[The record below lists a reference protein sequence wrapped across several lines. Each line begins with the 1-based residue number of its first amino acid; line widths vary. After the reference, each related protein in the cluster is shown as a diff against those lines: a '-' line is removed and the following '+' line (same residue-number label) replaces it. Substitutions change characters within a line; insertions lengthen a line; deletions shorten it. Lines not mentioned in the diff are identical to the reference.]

1 MTDNNQQPDEDS
13 SIEATVRGSTVKASG
28 AAVDKLL
35 QHVGPALKWPII
47 ASAVAIVIVALGLF
61 CKWTI
66 FQ

>member
-1 MTDNNQQPDEDS
+1 MTETDKQPDDDS

-35 QHVGPALKWPII
+35 GYVGPSLKWPII
-47 ASAVAIVIVALGLF
+47 ASAVGIVILAIGLF
-61 CKWTI
+61 LKWTI

>member
-61 CKWTI
+61 CKWTV

>member
-1 MTDNNQQPDEDS
+1 MTDTQQQPDD

-61 CKWTI
+61 CKWTV

>member
-1 MTDNNQQPDEDS
+1 MTDTNQQPDDDGS
-13 SIEATVRGSTVKASG
+13 LRATVRGSTVEASG
-28 AAVDKLL
+28 KAVDKLL

-47 ASAVAIVIVALGLF
+47 ASAVAIVILALGLF

>member
-1 MTDNNQQPDEDS
+1 MTDTQQQPDD

-35 QHVGPALKWPII
+35 QHVGPSLKWPIL
-47 ASAVAIVIVALGLF
+47 ASAAGIVILAVGLF
-61 CKWTI
+61 LKWTI

>member
-1 MTDNNQQPDEDS
+1 MTDNNEQPDEDS

>member
-1 MTDNNQQPDEDS
+1 MTDNNQQPDDDS
-13 SIEATVRGSTVKASG
+13 SLEATVRGSTVKASG

-47 ASAVAIVIVALGLF
+47 ASAVAIVILAIGLF
-61 CKWTI
+61 LKWTV

>member
-1 MTDNNQQPDEDS
+1 MTDNNEQPDEDS

-61 CKWTI
+61 CKWTV